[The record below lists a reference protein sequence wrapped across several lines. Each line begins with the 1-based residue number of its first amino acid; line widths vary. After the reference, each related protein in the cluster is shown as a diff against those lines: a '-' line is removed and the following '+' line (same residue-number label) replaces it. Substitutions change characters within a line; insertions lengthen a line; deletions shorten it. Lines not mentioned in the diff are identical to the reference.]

1 MAKHCFET
9 CARDDCHS
17 GAPCIKPTRCVRAGE
32 AQPSDWIEIEPDMPI
47 DFADDEPEPP
57 SRFGI
62 ALVMVV
68 MLAAWVGV
76 YLMVM

>member
-1 MAKHCFET
+1 MKHCFET
-9 CARDDCHS
+9 CEEPSCNA
-17 GAPCIKPTRCVRAGE
+17 GAPCKKMKRRVRAGE
-32 AQPSDWIEIEPDMPI
+32 AQPSNWVEIEPDMPI
-47 DFADDEPEPP
+47 DFADEEPEPP